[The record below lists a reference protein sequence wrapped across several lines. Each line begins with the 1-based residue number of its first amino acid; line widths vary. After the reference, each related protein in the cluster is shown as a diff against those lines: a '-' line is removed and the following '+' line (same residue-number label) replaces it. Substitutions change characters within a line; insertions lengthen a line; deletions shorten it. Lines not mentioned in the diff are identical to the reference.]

1 MSPLA
6 AHMLATRAQL
16 CSGGRLLDGRVRPR
30 DPRGSTSTRAA
41 TRPHSRMG
49 RLEGAEV
56 APPALAPHDL
66 AQLRAGPETETLVG
80 RFCLPRHPSC
90 VDGTEVLGI
99 APRLHRGVKAIPSR
113 VAIVVEGSIS
123 QVSAGA
129 VATTTTVAAA
139 TLATIA
145 TGGPATVAVAAS
157 TPATVV
163 VAFPA
168 AATAATGSVAVGVA
182 VTTPVGPA
190 TPDATTVA
198 SSVASSVAPSVAPAS
213 AISGLGLHVPFQ
225 LADLAL
231 KLLDHRTT

>member
-6 AHMLATRAQL
+6 AHMLAARAQL
-16 CSGGRLLDGRVRPR
+16 FSGDGLLDDCVRPR
-30 DPRGSTSTRAA
+30 DPRGGTSTRAA
-41 TRPHSRMG
+41 TRPHSCMG

-66 AQLRAGPETETLVG
+66 AQFRAGPETETLVG

-113 VAIVVEGSIS
+113 VAVIVEGSIS

-168 AATAATGSVAVGVA
+168 AATAATGNVADGVA
-182 VTTPVGPA
+182 VT

>member
-1 MSPLA
+1 MCHHSQPTCWPH
-6 AHMLATRAQL
+6 AHSFF
-16 CSGGRLLDGRVRPR
+16 SGDGLLDDCVRPR
-30 DPRGSTSTRAA
+30 DPRGGTSTRAA

-80 RFCLPRHPSC
+80 SFCLPRHPSC

-139 TLATIA
+139 TLTTIA

-168 AATAATGSVAVGVA
+168 AATAATASVAVGVA
-182 VTTPVGPA
+182 SEPPQTCWTEEKTRG
-190 TPDATTVA
+190 
-198 SSVASSVAPSVAPAS
+198 
-213 AISGLGLHVPFQ
+213 SGALFQ
-225 LADLAL
+225 ACSNTGKSCA
-231 KLLDHRTT
+231 KARYHRLQSHC